1 MKLTF
6 NPINP
11 KHMRN
16 SNRLLLLNLLLLVGT
31 IGYAQPG
38 RPFDMR
44 NGPRNERVEAARVAY
59 ITQRLGLTTQESS
72 AFWALNNE
80 YETAQRAIEE
90 KYKPDVAPGQMTN
103 EQASRHLEDRL
114 KAETELLDLRK
125 KYHARFR
132 EVLPPRKLV
141 LFQQAEREFRLELLK
156 KVRENRRPGGR
167 F

>member
-1 MKLTF
+1 
-6 NPINP
+6 
-11 KHMRN
+11 MRN

-31 IGYAQPG
+31 ISYAQPG

-90 KYKPDVAPGQMTN
+90 KYKPDIVPGQMTN

-132 EVLPPRKLV
+132 EILPARKLV
-141 LFQQAEREFRLELLK
+141 LFQQADREFRLELLK